1 VDAPVCIFTRSAPR
15 HSGRTL
21 EDFARMSDKMK
32 VAFLAIACAAGY
44 VVLGVL
50 FYRNNANVVTK
61 ECVHS
66 LFHLFEAKGAWAQ
79 EHHATNSATPTWS
92 DLRPYYVG
100 PQNWPTNEP
109 APRCPGGGTWT
120 IGRIDELP
128 ACSIPKHTAS
138 LRHEFEEV
146 EDTIR
151 NRSSNAVARSSSRAD
166 Q

>member
-1 VDAPVCIFTRSAPR
+1 
-15 HSGRTL
+15 
-21 EDFARMSDKMK
+21 MSDKMK
-32 VAFLAIACAAGY
+32 VAFLAIACALGS
-44 VVLGVL
+44 VVLAVL
-50 FYRNNANVVTK
+50 FYRNNANAVTE

-66 LFHLFEAKGAWAQ
+66 LYHLCEAKGAWAK

-100 PQNWPTNEP
+100 PAEWPANKP
-109 APRCPGGGTWT
+109 APRCPRGGTWT

-128 ACSIPKHTAS
+128 TCSIAKHTAS

-146 EDTIR
+146 KDAMR
-151 NRSSNAVARSSSRAD
+151 KGSSNAVARSASRAD